1 MEIKFLSEN
10 YFQHADHFTRI
21 QSEQE
26 NIRKSKHSDNNL
38 KDTKVVENTEN
49 KTGVEENNKKDS
61 SKVHSEVN

>member
-1 MEIKFLSEN
+1 M
-10 YFQHADHFTRI
+10 I

-26 NIRKSKHSDNNL
+26 NIRKSKYSDNNL